1 MARSYKAKVKELQ
14 TKLSDLGA
22 RLCAGDDSQLLIWV
36 IPDKLTCAHRP
47 LRKRPEYGGPQVDL
61 PAEAA
66 PLVVQW
72 VRRIKREGIQSVV
85 AIMGDR
91 ELAHYNLAA
100 IGAPG
105 LLDLYEKEGLKVR
118 RINWQDPAHP
128 AVSVGLS
135 YDDQPHQ
142 ARATALEAFDAFP
155 KPMLIHCSSGIQRS
169 SPVAAFIFAHR
180 GVE

>member
-1 MARSYKAKVKELQ
+1 MKVKELQ

-36 IPDKLTCAHRP
+36 IPEKLACAHRP
-47 LRKRPEYGGPQVDL
+47 LRKHPDYGGSQVDL
-61 PAEAA
+61 PADAA
-66 PLVVQW
+66 PLVLQW
-72 VRRIKREGIQSVV
+72 VRRIKEEGIQSVI

-100 IGAPG
+100 IGASG

-135 YDDQPHQ
+135 YDEQLQQ
-142 ARATALEAFDAFP
+142 ARVAALEAFDAFR
-155 KPMLIHCSSGIQRS
+155 KPVLIHCSSGIQRS
-169 SPVAAFIFAHR
+169 SPVAAFISTER
-180 GVE
+180 SQ